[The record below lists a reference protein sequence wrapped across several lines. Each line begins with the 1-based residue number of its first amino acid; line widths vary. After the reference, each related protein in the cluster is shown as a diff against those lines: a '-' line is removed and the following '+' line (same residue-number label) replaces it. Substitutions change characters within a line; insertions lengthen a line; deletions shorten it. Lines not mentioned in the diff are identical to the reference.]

1 MEQSVQIRT
10 GRSYFLNNF
19 IISIL
24 KCTTKW
30 DTKRM
35 NLIICKKIMNAE
47 NENQIENIPT
57 NFISFVYR
65 K

>member
-1 MEQSVQIRT
+1 
-10 GRSYFLNNF
+10 
-19 IISIL
+19 
-24 KCTTKW
+24 
-30 DTKRM
+30 M

-47 NENQIENIPT
+47 NENQFENIPT